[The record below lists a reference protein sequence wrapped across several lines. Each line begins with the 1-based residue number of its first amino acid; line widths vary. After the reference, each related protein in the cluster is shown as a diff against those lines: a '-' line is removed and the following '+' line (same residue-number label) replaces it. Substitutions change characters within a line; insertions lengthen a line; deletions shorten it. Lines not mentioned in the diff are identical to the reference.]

1 MINKKVLTKNNKFAD
16 NLNQIKQSNNYIEN
30 LNNNIEIPLEN
41 HN

>member
-1 MINKKVLTKNNKFAD
+1 MINEKVLTKNNKFAD
-16 NLNQIKQSNNYIEN
+16 NLNHIKQSNNYIEN